1 MSACNGTLRPK
12 RPQLNDSIEKLDEM
26 IDGLAV
32 AIPGAVADSLREAL
46 GAGFAAAIKDAV
58 TAAVAEALKGFAPA
72 VATQPVPAPVPPVP
86 PAPPVKPAVS
96 AWTKV
101 KAALGRLRRWSVR
114 VAAPVLTPVFAHAV
128 LAWAVAK
135 VIGAATVPGH
145 FNEHDLSSGM
155 RRTLMHF
162 ARLALWPDGTLILV
176 DEFENSLGA
185 NCIDAVA
192 QQLLGSRRRL
202 QFIITSHHP
211 YIINAIPKGR
221 WKIIARDK
229 GRIKNFAPDEL
240 GLDDSSRHES
250 FLQLINTEVFKFGT
264 LPDESLLLG

>member
-72 VATQPVPAPVPPVP
+72 VAQPAPAPVPPVP
-86 PAPPVKPAVS
+86 PTPPVKPTVS

-101 KAALGRLRRWSVR
+101 KALLGRLRRWAVR
-114 VAAPVLTPVFAHAV
+114 VAAPVITPVFAHAV

-135 VIGAATVPGH
+135 VIGAATVRSRVAALVTALGGTAAGVLGFALGPVGAAVLLGL
-145 FNEHDLSSGM
+145 LSGSV
-155 RRTLMHF
+155 T
-162 ARLALWPDGTLILV
+162 ATALWAAPTLRL
-176 DEFENSLGA
+176 F
-185 NCIDAVA
+185 VA
-192 QQLLGSRRRL
+192 L
-202 QFIITSHHP
+202 
-211 YIINAIPKGR
+211 
-221 WKIIARDK
+221 RD
-229 GRIKNFAPDEL
+229 D
-240 GLDDSSRHES
+240 
-250 FLQLINTEVFKFGT
+250 
-264 LPDESLLLG
+264 